1 MKWEVKMYVGGT
13 VFTESVHAVNR
24 EDAVD
29 TAKNRNP
36 HARIIGVNPKP
47 SGGGRLNCHSSITHY
62 YYEKSITQLYY

>member
-47 SGGGRLNCHSSITHY
+47 VSYTHLTLPTIR
-62 YYEKSITQLYY
+62 EV

>member
-13 VFTESVHAVNR
+13 VFRESVHAVNR

-36 HARIIGVNPKP
+36 HARIIGVNPNP
-47 SGGGRLNCHSSITHY
+47 
-62 YYEKSITQLYY
+62 

>member
-47 SGGGRLNCHSSITHY
+47 QGGSIKLLIQYNTIL
-62 YYEKSITQLYY
+62 S

>member
-47 SGGGRLNCHSSITHY
+47 QGGVD
-62 YYEKSITQLYY
+62 